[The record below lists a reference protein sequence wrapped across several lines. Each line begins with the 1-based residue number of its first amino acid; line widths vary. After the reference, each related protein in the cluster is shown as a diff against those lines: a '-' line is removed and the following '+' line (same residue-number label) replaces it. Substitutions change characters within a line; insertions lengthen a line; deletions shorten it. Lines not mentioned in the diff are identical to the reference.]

1 MLKGPAKDG
10 NGSDAL
16 AGCWYYTKNSP
27 EPAILLTFT
36 TNKLG
41 IVRYELFGFGN
52 NFEIKILLSAG
63 KIPLVVDCPI
73 ARLDFKEKHKV

>member
-1 MLKGPAKDG
+1 
-10 NGSDAL
+10 
-16 AGCWYYTKNSP
+16 
-27 EPAILLTFT
+27 LTFT